1 VRPLPSFRPIS
12 GIPEARV
19 TRPHAPSPNL
29 AARAGGSI
37 IAVLAACLSL
47 AGCIYGFQAGAGFPG
62 YVRTVAIVPFEN
74 ETNRPELTDEVFL
87 MLLREF
93 PRSQGLQPA
102 GEDVA
107 DAVVR
112 GRIRRYD
119 LSTPSYRPGA
129 AGETPQVLQRQ
140 VTLVVEVQI
149 INLVDNTILWENPG
163 ISVQGQF
170 LEETES
176 EDIGRA
182 LAIEL
187 LIQRIVDGAQ
197 ENW

>member
-1 VRPLPSFRPIS
+1 M
-12 GIPEARV
+12 
-19 TRPHAPSPNL
+19 
-29 AARAGGSI
+29 
-37 IAVLAACLSL
+37 AACLLLS
-47 AGCIYGFQAGAGFPG
+47 GCLYGFQAGAGFPSH
-62 YVRTVAIVPFEN
+62 VKTVAIVPFEN
-74 ETNRPELTDEVFL
+74 ETNRPELTDEVFQ

-102 GEDVA
+102 GEEVA
-107 DAVVR
+107 DAVIR
-112 GRIRRYD
+112 GKIRRYD

-140 VTLVVEVQI
+140 VTLMVEVQI
-149 INLVDNTILWENPG
+149 VNLVDNTILWESPG
-163 ISVQGQF
+163 ISVMGQY

-176 EDIGRA
+176 EDVGRA